1 MQIKRYV
8 AASLEEAVAR
18 VKEEL
23 GPDALVLTTRRV
35 RRDGG
40 LFGWLGRPMV
50 ELVAGVDRE
59 ARRSP
64 ASTPPMVDPH
74 PSWEPLTITQALLDP
89 LEAELRALR
98 RDLETQRT
106 VASASDVAGELA
118 ELRLA
123 VTALAARADR
133 VRDPL
138 ARKLIASGFAAP
150 HARALADEAGA
161 RGPTDPRAALSA
173 VLAARLDTRL
183 VPPRED
189 RARRVSLF
197 VGGAGVGKTTTVAK
211 LAGRAGAR
219 EGLALVSTDVHR
231 AGGCEGLRAFAR
243 ERGIPFATA
252 PSPEAVIQ
260 ELGRSRARRVL
271 VDTTGEG
278 RCDAAGLGALARLR
292 TALGSQAGV
301 HLVVSATTRA
311 EEVREELRRFAP
323 LAPDALVLTR
333 MDDATRLGEVANLL
347 LDRDAPPL
355 AWLGTGRR
363 VPEDLVLPD
372 PERLARQLLGAAA

>member
-1 MQIKRYV
+1 MQIKRYL
-8 AASLEEAVAR
+8 AATLEEAVAR

-23 GPDALVLTTRRV
+23 GPDALVLSTRRV

-40 LFGWLGRPMV
+40 LFGWFGRPMV
-50 ELVAGVDRE
+50 ELVAGVDRDP
-59 ARRSP
+59 RRSP
-64 ASTPPMVDPH
+64 AAAAPAVEPH
-74 PSWEPLTITQALLDP
+74 PSWQPLALTQALLDP

-98 RDLETQRT
+98 RDLEAQR
-106 VASASDVAGELA
+106 AAAAAGDVARELA

-123 VTALAARADR
+123 VGALAARADR

-138 ARKLIASGFAAP
+138 ARRLVACGFAP
-150 HARALADEAGA
+150 RHARALADEAGA
-161 RGPTDPRAALSA
+161 RAASDPQTALAGVLAERLDPRLE
-173 VLAARLDTRL
+173 
-183 VPPRED
+183 PPRED
-189 RARRVSLF
+189 GGRVCLF

-211 LAGRAGAR
+211 LAGRSG

-231 AGGCEGLRAFAR
+231 VGGCEGLRAFAR
-243 ERGIPFATA
+243 ERNIPFATA
-252 PSPEAVIQ
+252 PSPEEVVR

-271 VDTTGEG
+271 VDTAGEG
-278 RCDAAGLGALARLR
+278 RADAAGLAALGRLR
-292 TALGSQAGV
+292 AVLGPRASI
-301 HLVVSATTRA
+301 HLVVSATTRT

-347 LDRDAPPL
+347 LDGEAPPL

-363 VPEDLVLPD
+363 VPEDLALPE
-372 PERLARQLLGAAA
+372 PHALARQLLGAAA